1 MAPITKQTVSAED
14 ARTALEA
21 ALVKASELGVAATV
35 AVVDESGVLK
45 AFTRMDGAALVTV
58 QSSQDKAYTAV
69 GFGIPSHAWY
79 PMIEK
84 DPALLHGV
92 PTSIDRLVIFGGGV
106 PLHADGELIGGI
118 GVGGGSHHQDREIAE
133 AGVVALDNGTSG

>member
-1 MAPITKQTVSAED
+1 MASVTKQTISAED
-14 ARTALEA
+14 ARVALDA
-21 ALVKASELGVAATV
+21 AVAKATEMGIAATV
-35 AVVDESGVLK
+35 AVLDESGVLK
-45 AFTRMDGAALVTV
+45 AFHRMDGAALVTV
-58 QSSQDKAYTAV
+58 SSAQDKAYTAV

-92 PTSIDRLVIFGGGV
+92 PSSIDRIVIFGGGV
-106 PLHADGELIGGI
+106 PIKAGDELVGGI

-133 AGVVALDNGTSG
+133 AGIAALGTA